1 MEKHKWGITMQ
12 ACSGIEQDPIP
23 KITNAKRAGRVAQGV
38 EYLPNKFKAL
48 SSTLQYCKK
57 KKGAY
62 A

>member
-1 MEKHKWGITMQ
+1 MQ